1 MHVSDKMAEMMK
13 NELDV
18 KDCKITST
26 AVEDTCFVNIPEDEI
41 KLENSGLQGKL
52 DSSTLIKQRIHNS
65 VTAVF
70 LGRGGGRKYNTIT
83 NNITIFLKKYYQSLM
98 KI

>member
-26 AVEDTCFVNIPEDEI
+26 ALEDTCFVNIPEDEI

-52 DSSTLIKQRIHNS
+52 DSSTLIKQRIPSS

-70 LGRGGGRKYNTIT
+70 FWGGGRKYNTIK